1 MMTNASLRAVTK
13 KLGSGLLKRQILVKN
28 RILVGTHHK
37 TGTVWFANIFRD
49 ISSRLGLRFVRSP
62 DERFPPDGW
71 DIFQN
76 SHSAFD
82 LQKLGQFR
90 GLHVIR
96 DPRDQIISATFY
108 HEKSAEA
115 WLHVRMDE
123 FGGMTYQ
130 EKINSF
136 SCFDDKMLF
145 EMEHSAY
152 HNIMS
157 MKEFDHTDERFLT
170 ARFEELIT
178 DYKLEKFEQIF
189 RFLGFRR
196 VVVGWCLV
204 AAYRNSLFSG
214 AVESTHVRS
223 GKPKQWPE
231 YFKPVHRNR
240 FEELFGDVLQKLG
253 YDEEW
258 DSID

>member
-1 MMTNASLRAVTK
+1 MTSTNLRTAAKNLST
-13 KLGSGLLKRQILVKN
+13 GLFSRQVLVKN
-28 RILVGTHHK
+28 KILVGTHHK
-37 TGTVWFANIFRD
+37 TGTVWFANIFHE
-49 ISSRLGLRFVRSP
+49 IASRFGLRFIRSP
-62 DERFPPDGW
+62 DERFPRGGW

-82 LQKLGQFR
+82 LPRLGRFR

-96 DPRDQIISATFY
+96 DPRDQIISAAYY

-115 WLHVRMDE
+115 WLHIKMNE

-136 SCFDDKMLF
+136 SSFDDRMLF
-145 EMEHSAY
+145 EMEHSAF

-157 MKEFDHTDERFLT
+157 MKEFDHTDDRFLT
-170 ARFEELIT
+170 VRFEELIT
-178 DYKLEKFEQIF
+178 DYGLEKFEQIF

-196 VVVGWCLV
+196 VIVGWCLI

-214 AVESTHVRS
+214 AVKSTHVRS

-231 YFKPVHRNR
+231 YFKSVHRKR
-240 FEELFGDVLQKLG
+240 FEQLFGDVLQRLG

-258 DSID
+258 DLIS